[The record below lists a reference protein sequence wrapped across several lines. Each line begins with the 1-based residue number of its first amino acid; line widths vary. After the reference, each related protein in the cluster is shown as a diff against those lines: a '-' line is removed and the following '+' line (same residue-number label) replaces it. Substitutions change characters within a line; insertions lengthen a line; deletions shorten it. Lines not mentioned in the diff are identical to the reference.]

1 MSNIL
6 KLLTFLAD
14 LFKKVSGIVAAQK
27 VIDAKDQ
34 SLEERTKGKSKKHWV
49 ARVVLLALFGV
60 GCSSAS
66 VKKRNEIWFI
76 DPEAVVLYRVIS
88 EDKEQALPIKGN
100 EDMRRFMCVTGDE
113 FADTIR
119 EALGQ

>member
-34 SLEERTKGKSKKHWV
+34 SLEEKDQRKIEK
-49 ARVVLLALFGV
+49 
-60 GCSSAS
+60 
-66 VKKRNEIWFI
+66 
-76 DPEAVVLYRVIS
+76 
-88 EDKEQALPIKGN
+88 
-100 EDMRRFMCVTGDE
+100 
-113 FADTIR
+113 
-119 EALGQ
+119 ALGGEGGPSRTLWSGMFERIRKKKE